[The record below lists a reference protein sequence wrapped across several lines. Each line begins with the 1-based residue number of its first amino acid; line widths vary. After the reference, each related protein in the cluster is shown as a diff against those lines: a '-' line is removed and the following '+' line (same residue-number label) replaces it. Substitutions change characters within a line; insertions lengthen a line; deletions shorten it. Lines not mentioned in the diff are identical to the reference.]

1 MSRQTAAQIREQ
13 RETQEAEYLARL
25 KADLPAAALQLVA
38 LASKYSYRME
48 VEFTTDPLVVTFWDK
63 EQKDR
68 LTINVTNPTIQTSW
82 DVQEIEEWLEVY
94 KRDEERARV
103 KDELRR
109 NARAKLSAEELEA
122 LGIV

>member
-1 MSRQTAAQIREQ
+1 MSSQTAAQQIRA
-13 RETQEAEYLARL
+13 QEAEYLARF
-25 KADLPAAALQLVA
+25 KADLPDRALWLIA
-38 LASKYSYRME
+38 TASKYSYRME
-48 VEFTTDPLVVTFWDK
+48 VEFATDPLVVTFWDK

-68 LTINVTNPTIQTSW
+68 LVIDVENPTIQTSW

-109 NARAKLSAEELEA
+109 NARAKLTAEELEA